1 MKLTARIKQKYV
13 GPSSTPPASSG
24 SSSFLP
30 RDEES
35 ALPSRLPNVKTSSSP
50 SSRIPRVHRSSAPS
64 AYNPIIS
71 LLRKLCSSPNS
82 HNERDGTFLV
92 NVLKDMIGGT
102 ILGIVFVFI
111 LLFLD
116 YRNFIH
122 LGSARV
128 FREAAFQLLTDP
140 QTVQSLEESLD
151 AKFISTDVYDAIHRE
166 IGYIQKKVQ
175 EKQGEIAEKEKEIDG
190 YRLEAKPIVEEFD
203 DLIVKANE
211 LFELDKFC
219 GDCKWKKKLTCN
231 GRVSYII
238 EKYGDSITKARIG
251 TLSYPQCRKE

>member
-1 MKLTARIKQKYV
+1 MPTNNMSQNATHLKTPTRYHTARHSRYAMQLTTRNKRKY
-13 GPSSTPPASSG
+13 GWSSTPSTN
-24 SSSFLP
+24 LI

-35 ALPSRLPNVKTSSSP
+35 ASPDGSVELSLSP
-50 SSRIPRVHRSSAPS
+50 SSPTVDVSTFHRRQYSTSNTAFDRQTTDDDSS
-64 AYNPIIS
+64 NI
-71 LLRKLCSSPNS
+71 LN
-82 HNERDGTFLV
+82 
-92 NVLKDMIGGT
+92 DMIKGIT
-102 ILGIVFVFI
+102 LGIVFVFI

-151 AKFISTDVYDAIHRE
+151 VKFISTDVYDAIHRE

-203 DLIVKANE
+203 ELIVKANE

-219 GDCKWKKKLTCN
+219 GDCKW
-231 GRVSYII
+231 
-238 EKYGDSITKARIG
+238 
-251 TLSYPQCRKE
+251 